1 MKGKFTIL
9 FITICLIPIGLF
21 CQRGNPDELK
31 TKEDIEKTA
40 DFYLQE
46 GMFEKSMLLYKR
58 LLLDDENNPKLNFL
72 LGYSYLNTGYGLDK
86 AINYLK
92 KATELETN
100 DEKKEAPLEASY
112 YLALAYHQNKEY
124 EKAIKQLDQLSD
136 NLADNNKLFKKQVTQ
151 LKEYCQN
158 AIMLAQNEVK
168 LIIENIFELNSKHSD
183 KNPLVLKDGKEIIFT
198 SRRETGQRGKKGS
211 SNDDNIF
218 SSKFI
223 KDRWSPPVSLG
234 NSVNTLND
242 ESACWASIDGNYLII
257 TRREKNKSNL
267 FYTERKGSDIWSIP
281 VKFPAP
287 INSKSNETFGSLS
300 PDGKFIFFSSDRR
313 GGIGELDIYV
323 AEKTGKNT
331 WSEPVNLGTKI
342 NTKQNETSPIMH
354 ENGVLFFCSQGHTT
368 MGGFDVFTSYR
379 NQDGKWETASNMGH
393 PINTIKD
400 DFYYQ
405 TVPHGQYALT
415 SSDRRGTKGESDIFK
430 YELND
435 SSGFGY
441 ALVTGKIN
449 SSRDI
454 KPNETIE
461 IVLRELGGS
470 FKVKSYRT
478 NKFGNFSIGLKAGS
492 DYQISYSF
500 KNQVFFDAQLKF
512 PKSYSY
518 LANDQSIRLK
528 PVNLELYDNTDK
540 VKPIAS
546 GKLKVFASINKTTE
560 AIKQGKE
567 LLAMEKALT
576 DQEFVTE
583 LNKIDESL
591 NTDTITT
598 NIVYSIRVA
607 KSDIKQDLNSFT
619 GLDDV
624 KETKETDG
632 TFTYSFGE
640 YKYEWEAEIKLKLIK
655 EEYPDAQVIKN
666 RYIQ

>member
-1 MKGKFTIL
+1 MKGKLTIL
-9 FITICLIPIGLF
+9 FITICLIPLGLF
-21 CQRGNPDELK
+21 SQRGNPDELK

-40 DFYLQE
+40 EFYLQE
-46 GMFEKSMLLYKR
+46 GMFEKAMLLYKR
-58 LLLDDENNPKLNFL
+58 LLLDDETNPKLNFL

-86 AINYLK
+86 AIDYLK
-92 KATELETN
+92 KSTELETN
-100 DEKKEAPLEASY
+100 EELKAAPLEASY
-112 YLALAYHQNKEY
+112 YLALAYHQNKDY
-124 EKAIKQLDQLSD
+124 KKAIALLDQLSESIPE
-136 NLADNNKLFKKQVTQ
+136 NNKLFKKQVVQ

-198 SRRETGQRGKKGS
+198 SRRETGLRGQKED

-234 NSVNTLND
+234 NSVNTPDD
-242 ESACWASIDGNYLII
+242 ESACWASANGDYLII

-281 VKFPAP
+281 VKFPSP
-287 INSKSNETFGSLS
+287 INSKFNETFGSLS
-300 PDGKFIFFSSDRR
+300 PDGKFLFFASDRR
-313 GGIGELDIYV
+313 GGNGELDIYV
-323 AEKTGKNT
+323 SEKIAENN
-331 WSEPVNLGTKI
+331 WSEPVNLGTNV
-342 NTKQNETSPIMH
+342 NTELNETSPIMH
-354 ENGVLFFCSQGHTT
+354 ENGVLFFSSQGHTT
-368 MGGFDVFTSYR
+368 MGGFDIFTSFR
-379 NQDGKWETASNMGH
+379 DLDGKWETATNMGH

-405 TVPHGQYALT
+405 AVPHGQYALT

-435 SSGFGY
+435 TSGLGY

-449 SSRDI
+449 TPRDI
-454 KPNETIE
+454 KPHETIE

-470 FKVKSYRT
+470 FQVKTYST

-492 DYQISYSF
+492 NYQISYSF

-528 PVNLELYDNTDK
+528 PVDLELYDNTDK
-540 VKPIAS
+540 VKPLTS
-546 GKLKVFASINKTTE
+546 GKLKVFASANKATE
-560 AIKQGKE
+560 TMKHGKE
-567 LLAMEKALT
+567 LIAMEKALK
-576 DQEFVTE
+576 DPKFVSE

-591 NTDTITT
+591 NTDTTKT
-598 NIVYSIRVA
+598 NIVYSIRLA
-607 KSDIKQDLNSFT
+607 KSDFKQDLNSFT

-632 TFTYSFGE
+632 TFTYTFGE

-655 EEYPDAQVIKN
+655 EEYPDARVIEN
-666 RYIQ
+666 RYMQ